1 MSKTVEIA
9 KIQIAVHILPYR
21 GRYEQISIKIEI
33 ALYKYTPQSI
43 DLSAGKNVKILMKTA
58 KIDKPFKIIEIQ
70 FLNLLGV

>member
-33 ALYKYTPQSI
+33 ALYKYTPQNI
-43 DLSAGKNVKILMKTA
+43 ELSTGKNVNILLKTA
-58 KIDKPFKIIEIQ
+58 NNDIKK
-70 FLNLLGV
+70 L